1 MKNKHIE
8 HSHREVTIYKDY
20 YKPSF
25 NVVRFCKSIL
35 GVLLFGSTSVA
46 HHYAPVDRRRAGR

>member
-1 MKNKHIE
+1 MKNKRIE
-8 HSHREVTIYKDY
+8 HSHREVTIYKAY

-25 NVVRFCKSIL
+25 NLFRFFKSIL

-46 HHYAPVDRRRAGR
+46 HHYAPVERRRVSR

>member
-1 MKNKHIE
+1 MKNKRIE
-8 HSHREVTIYKDY
+8 HAHREVTIYKDY

-25 NVVRFCKSIL
+25 NLFRFLKSVF

-46 HHYAPVDRRRAGR
+46 HNYAPIERRRASH

>member
-1 MKNKHIE
+1 MKNKRIE

-25 NVVRFCKSIL
+25 NLFRFFRSIM
-35 GVLLFGSTSVA
+35 GVFLFGSTSVA
-46 HHYAPVDRRRAGR
+46 HHYAPVERRRANR

>member
-1 MKNKHIE
+1 MKNKRIE
-8 HSHREVTIYKDY
+8 HASEEVKIYRDY

-25 NVVRFCKSIL
+25 NVFRFFRSIF

-46 HHYAPVDRRRAGR
+46 HSYARLERRKISR

>member
-1 MKNKHIE
+1 MKNKRIE
-8 HSHREVTIYKDY
+8 HSHREVTIYKAY

-25 NVVRFCKSIL
+25 NVFRFFKSIL

-46 HHYAPVDRRRAGR
+46 HSYATADRKRMSK